1 MAGEILYIKIER
13 RVRVESKE
21 VNLGDIAS
29 LECKNKNIL
38 NRLKTLKILQLD
50 PNKTKQEVVS
60 IMKVISLIQKAAP
73 DLEIENQGE
82 QDFILYYG
90 EQDQKNGIIKW
101 LKTVFITLIVFFGAM
116 FTIMTFHN
124 DVNLTDIFHKIYAL
138 VMNKE
143 SNGFSVLEI
152 SYSIGLAVGIIVFF
166 NHLGGK
172 FLTNDPTPM
181 QVEMKTYEEEV
192 DKTII
197 EEKNRKGIDIDVD

>member
-38 NRLKTLKILQLD
+38 NRLKTLKVLQLD
-50 PNKTKQEVVS
+50 TNKTRQEVVS
-60 IMKVISLIQKAAP
+60 IMKVISLIHKVVP
-73 DLEIENQGE
+73 DLQVENQGE
-82 QDFILYYG
+82 KDFILYYG
-90 EQDQKNGIIKW
+90 EQNQKNEIKKW
-101 LKTVFITLIVFFGAM
+101 LKTIFITLIVFFGAM

-124 DVNLTDIFHKIYAL
+124 DVNLTGVFKNIYFL
-138 VMNKE
+138 VMNKKPD
-143 SNGFSVLEI
+143 GFSVLEI

-172 FLTNDPTPM
+172 FLTSDPTPM